1 MVDSII
7 VDIQYDCCIVFLK
20 PCTKVYKGDG
30 NKGQETIIGFYNRV
44 YMVAMKSTILQFAPN
59 KIPPV
64 SPSLKSSVRYSMSSK
79 TSLYFHVRFLS
90 FPAFAV
96 WGSG

>member
-59 KIPPV
+59 KV
-64 SPSLKSSVRYSMSSK
+64 SELCKSHIFHLSLS
-79 TSLYFHVRFLS
+79 
-90 FPAFAV
+90 
-96 WGSG
+96 